1 MSLARKL
8 TIGFAVVL
16 VLLLVVG
23 VVSFFALGTAN
34 DGFTEYRALAR
45 DTNLM
50 GRAQAHMLQTRMKV
64 KDYIITASE
73 NDRQA
78 FEADFAE
85 AEKLI
90 DQAAEQVEDPERRP
104 LVVSAAENKE
114 RYQRAFEEMVDY
126 QTERN
131 RHLSETLEVLG
142 PEMERELSGIM
153 TVGHD
158 EGNSAAVYRA
168 GRVLRTLLL
177 ARVHVL
183 KYLES
188 NDQAAAESARQE
200 MAAMQEELVEL
211 ERVIA
216 NYRQRQLVDGVQ
228 EHIVQYSGAF
238 DSMVAAIEARNSVI
252 KARLDELGPQIA
264 RNLEDATLS
273 VMEDQNELGPRVQR
287 SNNQALTV
295 VVAMSALAVVVGV
308 LIAWLIIRVVMRQL
322 GGDPALIQDVARRLA
337 KGDLSIRF
345 TQRVIQGVYADMKN
359 MVDRLKEVV
368 GDVRSASENVASGS
382 EQLSSSSESLSQGA
396 TEQAASVE
404 EVSSS
409 MEQMSSNIRQNA
421 DNAKQTETIA
431 LKAAQDANEGGEAVS
446 QTVSAM
452 QQIAEKISIIEEIAR
467 QTNLLALNAAIEAA
481 RAGEHGKG
489 FAVVAAEVR
498 KLAER
503 SGAAAGE
510 ISELSQ
516 NSVSVAEKAGDML
529 SKLVPDIQK
538 TAELVQ
544 EIAAATVEQDA
555 GADQINKA
563 VQQLDQVIQQ
573 NASAAEQMASTS
585 EELSSQAEQLL
596 KAISFF
602 QLDSSGYAGSTVQA
616 RVHPPRQLPG
626 GSAGKEKTES
636 NTGVAL
642 DMDSDNDDDFERF

>member
-1 MSLARKL
+1 M
-8 TIGFAVVL
+8 L
-16 VLLLVVG
+16 VLLLIIG
-23 VVSFFALGTAN
+23 VVSFLALGTASK
-34 DGFTEYRALAR
+34 GFSEYRSLAR

-50 GRAQAHMLQTRMKV
+50 GRAQAHMLQTRMRV

-73 NDRQA
+73 ADKQA
-78 FEADFAE
+78 FEAEFAE
-85 AEKLI
+85 SEALI
-90 DQAAEQVEDPERRP
+90 DEAAREIDNPERRP
-104 LVVSAAENKE
+104 LVLSAAENKE
-114 RYQRAFEEMVDY
+114 QYQRAFEEMVGH

-131 RHLSETLEVLG
+131 RQRNETLNVLG
-142 PEMERELSGIM
+142 PEMERELTGIM
-153 TVGHD
+153 TAAHD
-158 EGNSAAVYRA
+158 AGDQAAVFSASRA
-168 GRVLRTLLL
+168 LRALLL
-177 ARVHVL
+177 ARIQVL
-183 KYLES
+183 KYMES
-188 NDQAAAESARQE
+188 NEQSAADLARQD
-200 MAAMQEELVEL
+200 MAGAQEELEEL
-211 ERVIA
+211 KRVIA
-216 NYRQRQLVDGVQ
+216 NYRQRQLVEKVQ
-228 EHIVQYSGAF
+228 EDIQKYSESFDTVVSAVQTRNN
-238 DSMVAAIEARNSVI
+238 VIEN
-252 KARLDELGPQIA
+252 RLDMLGPEIGQ
-264 RNLEDATLS
+264 NLEDAKLS
-273 VMEDQNELGPRVQR
+273 VMQDQDELGPRVQR
-287 SNNQALTV
+287 SNNQALSV
-295 VVAMSALAVVVGV
+295 VIGMSVVAVVLGV

-322 GGDPALIQDVARRLA
+322 GGDPALIQDVAQRLA
-337 KGDLSIRF
+337 KGDLAIRF
-345 TQRVIQGVYADMKN
+345 TQRTIQGVYADMKN

-421 DNAKQTETIA
+421 DNAKETETIA
-431 LKAAQDANEGGEAVS
+431 LKAARDANEGGEAVS

-596 KAISFF
+596 SSISFF
-602 QLDSSGYAGSTVQA
+602 QLDSSGHGGARVQA
-616 RVHPPRQLPG
+616 RVRPSQQLPSGSG
-626 GSAGKEKTES
+626 GKKEKKKDD
-636 NTGVAL
+636 GGLML
-642 DMDSDNDDDFERF
+642 DMESESDDDFERF